1 MLDLDHFKSVN
12 DTHGHAAGDEVLK
25 VMARRWAQQIRDSD
39 LLARMGGEEFCILL
53 PGADLEG
60 ARGVAEKIRLATCST
75 PVMVTEGDGRR
86 PLPVTVSI
94 GLAWAGPSSEA
105 TLQALLDLADEAV
118 YESKHGGRNRV
129 SARVG

>member
-1 MLDLDHFKSVN
+1 
-12 DTHGHAAGDEVLK
+12 
-25 VMARRWAQQIRDSD
+25 
-39 LLARMGGEEFCILL
+39 MGGEEFCILL

-75 PVMVTEGDGRR
+75 PVMVPDGSGRC

-94 GLAWAGPSSEA
+94 GLAWAGPSSTA
-105 TLQALLDLADEAV
+105 SLQALLDLADEAV
-118 YESKHGGRNRV
+118 YESKDSGRNRV